1 MVDKHNEHSKGTPE
15 NHIGTIR
22 LEVFLVIA
30 KRHLFNQSPTTYAAF
45 EIIFAS
51 LGWYLRVTKCPNA
64 YTNNSQRQ
72 EKE

>member
-1 MVDKHNEHSKGTPE
+1 MVDKHDEHNKGTPE

-30 KRHLFNQSPTTYAAF
+30 KRHLSEQSPTTYAAF

-51 LGWYLRVTKCPNA
+51 LGLHLPVTLCLHS

-72 EKE
+72 GK

>member
-15 NHIGTIR
+15 NHVGTIR

-30 KRHLFNQSPTTYAAF
+30 TGHLFKKSPTTYAAS

-51 LGWYLRVTKCPNA
+51 LGLHLLVIKYPNV

-72 EKE
+72 EK

>member
-1 MVDKHNEHSKGTPE
+1 MVDKHNEHGKGTPE
-15 NHIGTIR
+15 NHVGTIR

-30 KRHLFNQSPTTYAAF
+30 TGHLLKQSPTTYAAF

-51 LGWYLRVTKCPNA
+51 LSLHLLVIEYPNA

-72 EKE
+72 EK